1 VRFEHAV
8 WNGLKYLREGDMNE
22 FFQKVLGQLKSA
34 WGAWSMAQK
43 LILAGIAAAAL
54 IGVVAL
60 VGVSSTPTTAPVID
74 APIMDETARN
84 QIVTRINQEGV
95 RTFVSSSGIV
105 SVENEETARRMRSIL
120 IREDLIPQGTD
131 PWAIFDRDRWTITDF
146 ERDVNFRRSITAMV
160 TAHIKS
166 LDDVDNANVTIVMPE
181 RTLFT
186 ADQNPTT
193 ATVILTPRPGS
204 DIREN
209 KKKIEGVQKIVK
221 FAVEGLADENIVI
234 TDSNGLVLNDFEGM
248 ADYERVGIIEREQK
262 LIQKLEASYRAQILK
277 QLQTTFSEDRVRD
290 LAIKID
296 MDMSKKETTTDRVLP
311 YVRRARTPG
320 LSYDDSETFDSVLL
334 SETRSTTSWE
344 GTGFNPEGPAGVEGQ
359 TPPALKDMSNLV
371 GRVTQETVTHNEQL
385 STEVTREERTPQIDR
400 VTVSVNIDGVWR
412 RQYDEK
418 GNVVIETNGNISREY
433 VPLTPEQIRSTEL
446 LIQNAIG
453 YSAAR
458 GDSVTV
464 QNIEFDRTAQFAEET
479 AELARQ
485 KQLRIT
491 IMLALAGLVLFF
503 AGFLLIKGI
512 LRARELKRQREEAER
527 ARQAQLR
534 REAALLEAEREG
546 TEANLS
552 AEDRAFQEI
561 IEKATAL
568 AREKPT
574 DVAQLI
580 RTWIMEE

>member
-1 VRFEHAV
+1 
-8 WNGLKYLREGDMNE
+8 MNA
-22 FFQKVLGQLKSA
+22 FLQKVVGWLKT
-34 WGAWSMAQK
+34 AWSTWSMMQK
-43 LILAGIAAAAL
+43 LILTGIVLAAL

-60 VGVSSTPTTAPVID
+60 VGVSSQPTTVPVID
-74 APIMDETARN
+74 APITDEAARS
-84 QIVTRINQEGV
+84 QIVTRINQEGAK
-95 RTFVSSSGIV
+95 TFISTSGIV
-105 SVENEETARRMRSIL
+105 SVENEETARKMRSIL

-131 PWAIFDRDRWTITDF
+131 PWAIFDRDRWTITDY

-166 LDDVDNANVTIVMPE
+166 LDDIDNADVTVVIPE

-186 ADQNPTT
+186 ADQNPVT
-193 ATVILTPRPGS
+193 ATAIIFPRPGS
-204 DIREN
+204 DIRDN
-209 KKKIEGVQKIVK
+209 KKKIEGIQKILK
-221 FAVEGLADENIVI
+221 FAVEGLSDENIVI
-234 TDSNGLVLNDFEGM
+234 TDNNGLVLNDFEGM

-277 QLQTTFSEDRVRD
+277 QLQATFSEDRVRD
-290 LAIKID
+290 LAVKID
-296 MDMSKKETTTDRVLP
+296 MDMSKKEIETNKVLP
-311 YVRRARTPG
+311 YVQRPRTPG
-320 LSYDDSETFDSVLL
+320 LSYDDSVIKDSVLL

-359 TPPALKDMSNLV
+359 TPPAFKDMSNLV
-371 GRVTQETVTHNEQL
+371 GKVTQETVTHNEQL
-385 STEVTREERTPQIDR
+385 STEVTKEDRTPQIDR
-400 VTVSVNIDGVWR
+400 VTVSVNIDGVWK

-418 GNVVIETNGNISREY
+418 GNVVIETNGNIGREY
-433 VPLTPEQIRSTEL
+433 VPLSPEQIRSTEA

-464 QNIEFDRTAQFAEET
+464 QNIEFDRTAQFADE
-479 AELARQ
+479 AAAALKQ
-485 KQLRIT
+485 KQFRIT
-491 IMLALAGLVLFF
+491 MILVLAGIVLFF
-503 AGFLLIKGI
+503 VGFLVVKAI
-512 LRARELKRQREEAER
+512 LRSQELKRQREEAER

-546 TEANLS
+546 AEENLS
-552 AEDRAFQEI
+552 AEDRAFAEI

-568 AREKPT
+568 AREKPA
-574 DVAQLI
+574 DVSQLI

>member
-1 VRFEHAV
+1 
-8 WNGLKYLREGDMNE
+8 MNE
-22 FFQKVLGQLKSA
+22 FIQKVVGWIKSA
-34 WGAWSMAQK
+34 WGAWSMMQK
-43 LILAGIAAAAL
+43 LILAGIVAAAL

-60 VGVSSTPTTAPVID
+60 VGVSSKPTIAPVID
-74 APIMDETARN
+74 APITDEAARS

-95 RTFVSSSGIV
+95 KTIVSSSGVV
-105 SVENEETARRMRSIL
+105 SVEDEETARRMRSIL

-166 LDDVDNANVTIVMPE
+166 LDDVDNANVTVVMPE
-181 RTLFT
+181 RTLFA
-186 ADQNPTT
+186 ADQNPVT

-290 LAIKID
+290 LAVKID
-296 MDMSKKETTTDRVLP
+296 MDMSKKEIETSQVLP
-311 YVRRARTPG
+311 YVRRPRTPG
-320 LSYDDSETFDSVLL
+320 LSYDDSQIFDSVLL

-371 GRVTQETVTHNEQL
+371 GKVTQETVTHNEQL
-385 STEVTREERTPQIDR
+385 STELTREERTPRIDR
-400 VTVSVNIDGVWR
+400 VTVSVNIDGVWK

-418 GNVVIETNGNISREY
+418 GNVVIEANGNIGREY
-433 VPLTPEQIRSTEL
+433 VPLTAEQIRGAET

-453 YSAAR
+453 YDAAR

-464 QNIEFDRTAQFAEET
+464 QNIEFDRTSQFAGES
-479 AELARQ
+479 AAMLKQ
-485 KQLRIT
+485 KQFRIT
-491 IMLALAGLVLFF
+491 VLLALAGLALFF
-503 AGFLLIKGI
+503 VGFVAVRAI
-512 LRARELKRQREEAER
+512 LRAQELKRQREEAEH

-546 TEANLS
+546 IDANLS

-561 IEKATAL
+561 IAKATAL
-568 AREKPT
+568 AREKPA
-574 DVAQLI
+574 DVSQLI

>member
-1 VRFEHAV
+1 MNAFLQNVVAWLKTA
-8 WNGLKYLREGDMNE
+8 WNT
-22 FFQKVLGQLKSA
+22 
-34 WGAWSMAQK
+34 WSVMQK
-43 LILAGIAAAAL
+43 LILAGIAVAAL

-60 VGVSSTPTTAPVID
+60 VGVSSRPTVMPVID
-74 APIMDETARN
+74 APITDETARS

-95 RTFVSSSGIV
+95 KTFVSASGIV

-131 PWAIFDRDRWTITDF
+131 PWAIFDRDRWTITDY
-146 ERDVNFRRSITAMV
+146 ERDVNFRRAMTAMV

-166 LDDVDNANVTIVMPE
+166 LDDVDNADVTIVIPE

-186 ADQNPTT
+186 ADQNPVT

-209 KKKIEGVQKIVK
+209 KKKIEGVQKIIK
-221 FAVEGLADENIVI
+221 FAVEGLTDENIVI

-296 MDMSKKETTTDRVLP
+296 MDMSKKRIVRDEPIP
-311 YVRRARTPG
+311 YVQRPRTPG
-320 LSYDDSETFDSVLL
+320 LSYDDSVIKDSVLL

-359 TPPALKDMSNLV
+359 TPPAFKDMSNLV
-371 GRVTQETVTHNEQL
+371 GKVTQETVTHNEKIG
-385 STEVTREERTPQIDR
+385 TEVTEEERTPQIDR
-400 VTVSVNIDGVWR
+400 VTVSVNIDGVWK

-418 GNVVIETNGNISREY
+418 GNVVIEANGDISREY
-433 VPLTPEQIRSTEL
+433 VPLTPEQIRSTEV

-453 YSAAR
+453 YSAER

-464 QNIEFDRTAQFAEET
+464 QNIEFDRTGQFASE
-479 AELARQ
+479 AAALLKQ
-485 KQLRIT
+485 KQFRLIV
-491 IMLALAGLVLFF
+491 LFALIGLVLFF
-503 AGFLLIKGI
+503 VGFLVIKTI
-512 LRARELKRQREEAER
+512 LRAQEIKRQREEAEQ

-534 REAALLEAEREG
+534 REAALLEAERAGAEDD
-546 TEANLS
+546 LS
-552 AEDRAFQEI
+552 SEDRAFAEI
-561 IEKATAL
+561 IEKATTL
-568 AREKPT
+568 AREKPA
-574 DVAQLI
+574 DVSQLI

>member
-1 VRFEHAV
+1 
-8 WNGLKYLREGDMNE
+8 MNE
-22 FFQKVLGQLKSA
+22 FFQKVLGQIKSA
-34 WGAWSMAQK
+34 WGAWSMMQK

-74 APIMDETARN
+74 APITDEAARS

-95 RTFVSSSGIV
+95 KTFVSASGIV

-186 ADQNPTT
+186 ADQNPVT

-290 LAIKID
+290 LAVKID
-296 MDMSKKETTTDRVLP
+296 MDMSKKEITTDKVLP
-311 YVRRARTPG
+311 YVQRPRTPG
-320 LSYDDSETFDSVLL
+320 LSYDDSVVKDSVLL

-359 TPPALKDMSNLV
+359 TPPAFKDMSNLV
-371 GRVTQETVTHNEQL
+371 GKVTQETVTHNEQL
-385 STEVTREERTPQIDR
+385 STEVTKEERTPQIDR
-400 VTVSVNIDGVWR
+400 VTVSVNIDGVWN

-418 GNVVIETNGNISREY
+418 GNVVIEANGNIGREY
-433 VPLTPEQIRSTEL
+433 VPLTPEEIRSTEAI
-446 LIQNAIG
+446 IQNAIG
-453 YSAAR
+453 YNAGR

-464 QNIEFDRTAQFAEET
+464 QNIAFDRTAQFADEM
-479 AELARQ
+479 AELAKQ
-485 KQLRIT
+485 KQFRLT
-491 IMLALAGLVLFF
+491 IILAFAGLALFF
-503 AGFLLIKGI
+503 VGFLLIKGI
-512 LRARELKRQREEAER
+512 LRAQELKRQREEAER

-546 TEANLS
+546 SEPNLS
-552 AEDRAFQEI
+552 PEDRAFQEI
-561 IEKATAL
+561 IEKATTL

-574 DVAQLI
+574 DVALLM
-580 RTWIMEE
+580 RTWLMEE

>member
-1 VRFEHAV
+1 
-8 WNGLKYLREGDMNE
+8 MNA
-22 FFQKVLGQLKSA
+22 FFQKVVGWLKAA
-34 WGAWSMAQK
+34 WGTWSMMQK
-43 LILAGIAAAAL
+43 LILAGIVAAAL

-60 VGVSSTPTTAPVID
+60 VGVSSKPTIAPVID
-74 APIMDETARN
+74 APIADETARN

-95 RTFVSSSGIV
+95 KTFVSASGVV
-105 SVENEETARRMRSIL
+105 SVEDEETARKMRSIL

-181 RTLFT
+181 RTLFA
-186 ADQNPTT
+186 ADQNPVT

-296 MDMSKKETTTDRVLP
+296 MDMSKKEIETNKVLP
-311 YVRRARTPG
+311 YERRPRTPG
-320 LSYDDSETFDSVLL
+320 LSYDDSEIFDSVLL

-371 GRVTQETVTHNEQL
+371 GKVTQETVTHNEQL
-385 STEVTREERTPQIDR
+385 STELTKEERTPQIDR
-400 VTVSVNIDGVWR
+400 VTVSVNIDGVWKR
-412 RQYDEK
+412 LYDEK
-418 GNVVIETNGNISREY
+418 GNVVIEANGTIGREY
-433 VPLTPEQIRSTEL
+433 VPLTPEQIRGAET
-446 LIQNAIG
+446 LIQNAVG
-453 YSAAR
+453 YNAAR
-458 GDSVTV
+458 SDSVTV
-464 QNIEFDRTAQFAEET
+464 QNIAFDREAQFAEES
-479 AELARQ
+479 AVLLKQ
-485 KQLRIT
+485 KQFRLTMI
-491 IMLALAGLVLFF
+491 IALAGIALFF
-503 AGFLLIKGI
+503 VGFLVVKAI
-512 LRARELKRQREEAER
+512 LRAQELKRQREDAER

-546 TEANLS
+546 VEANLS

-568 AREKPT
+568 AREKPA
-574 DVAQLI
+574 DVSQLI

>member
-1 VRFEHAV
+1 
-8 WNGLKYLREGDMNE
+8 MNA
-22 FFQKVLGQLKSA
+22 FLQKVAGWLKTA
-34 WGAWSMAQK
+34 WNAWSMMQK
-43 LILAGIAAAAL
+43 LILAGIVAAAL

-60 VGVSSTPTTAPVID
+60 VGVSSAPTTAPVID
-74 APIMDETARN
+74 APIIDETARS

-95 RTFVSSSGIV
+95 KTFVSASGIV
-105 SVENEETARRMRSIL
+105 SVENEETARKMRSIL

-131 PWAIFDRDRWTITDF
+131 PWAIFDRDRWTITDY

-166 LDDVDNANVTIVMPE
+166 LDDVDNADVTIVIPE

-186 ADQNPTT
+186 ADQNPVT
-193 ATVILTPRPGS
+193 ASVILTPRPGS
-204 DIREN
+204 DIRDN
-209 KKKIEGVQKIVK
+209 KKKIEGVQKILK
-221 FAVEGLADENIVI
+221 FAVEGLIDENIVI

-248 ADYERVGIIEREQK
+248 ADYERVGIVEREQK

-296 MDMSKKETTTDRVLP
+296 MDMSKKKIVRDEPIP
-311 YVRRARTPG
+311 YVQRPRTPG
-320 LSYDDSETFDSVLL
+320 LSYDDSVIKDSVLL

-359 TPPALKDMSNLV
+359 TPPAFKDMSNLV
-371 GRVTQETVTHNEQL
+371 GKVTQETVTHNEKIG
-385 STEVTREERTPQIDR
+385 TEVTEEERTPQIDR
-400 VTVSVNIDGVWR
+400 MTVSVNIDGVWN

-418 GNVVIETNGNISREY
+418 GNVIIEANGNISREY
-433 VPLTPEQIRSTEL
+433 VPLTPEQIRSTEAI
-446 LIQNAIG
+446 IQNAIG

-464 QNIEFDRTAQFAEET
+464 QNIEFDRTAQFADE
-479 AELARQ
+479 AAALLKQ
-485 KQLRIT
+485 KQFRMT
-491 IMLALAGLVLFF
+491 VMFALIGLVLFF
-503 AGFLLIKGI
+503 VGFLVIKAI
-512 LRARELKRQREEAER
+512 FRAQELKRQREEAER

-534 REAALLEAEREG
+534 REAALLEAERAGAED
-546 TEANLS
+546 NLS
-552 AEDRAFQEI
+552 SEDRAFAEI
-561 IEKATAL
+561 IEKAKTL
-568 AREKPT
+568 AQEKPS
-574 DVAQLI
+574 DVSQLI